1 LKNTIIN
8 NEENIMNYIFVIIG
22 GGIGALLRY
31 LSTQFVNKLFTISFP
46 IGTLFVNS
54 IGALFIGFL
63 YKTFETNVVPIELRL
78 LLIVG
83 FLGGYTTFSTY
94 SLETVQ
100 YLINGNYKQAL
111 LNIIISNIVCIIFVI
126 IGIMISKTIIK

>member
-1 LKNTIIN
+1 V
-8 NEENIMNYIFVIIG
+8 NYIFVFIG

-31 LSTQFVNKLFTISFP
+31 LSTQFVNKLLTISFP
-46 IGTLFVNS
+46 MGTLFVKS
-54 IGALFIGFL
+54 IGSLIIGFL
-63 YKTFETNVVPIELRL
+63 YKTFETNIVPIELRL
-78 LLIVG
+78 LLMVG

-111 LNIIISNIVCIIFVI
+111 FNIVISNIVCIIFVI
-126 IGIMISKTIIK
+126 IGIIVSK